1 MSDAFVA
8 AVARGLEALDPP
20 GRLLVAV
27 SGGAD
32 SVALLDALA
41 KARSRR
47 ALRSI
52 GLVVGHVDHQLRPDS
67 GVDARLVL
75 AHAERLSLPFE
86 LAVVAV
92 SAAGVG
98 LEQAAREARYEAL
111 ERMATGAGCG
121 AVVTAHTATD
131 QAETVLWRLAR
142 GAGTHGLAA
151 MASRRPLG
159 RIALLRPLLGIRRE
173 EARAYCDRMGLRFH
187 DDPTN
192 VDDRPRARLRAEV
205 LPVLER
211 LAPGATDRIAAAALR
226 LREDDAFLEGLV
238 RATSDVAALRS
249 LDVPL
254 RRRALLRWVE
264 EACGTRRRVAAS
276 HLSALDRL
284 VVSGRGEVD
293 MPALKGERF
302 VVVLRDGHLTLERR
316 ARG

>member
-20 GRLLVAV
+20 ARLLVAV

-41 KARSRR
+41 EARSRR
-47 ALRSI
+47 SLHHV

-67 GVDARLVL
+67 GADARLVQ
-75 AHAERLSLPFE
+75 AHAERLALPFE
-86 LAVVAV
+86 LAVVNV

-111 ERMATGAGCG
+111 ERLAAGADCG

-151 MASRRPLG
+151 MAPRRPLG
-159 RIALLRPLLGIRRE
+159 RVALLRPLLGIRRE
-173 EARAYCDRMGLRFH
+173 EARAYCDRQGLRFH

-226 LREDDAFLEGLV
+226 LREDDEFLESLV
-238 RATSDVAALRS
+238 RTTSDVAALRA
-249 LDVPL
+249 LEAPL

-264 EACGTRRRVAAS
+264 DACGTRRRVAAS
-276 HLSALDRL
+276 HLSALERL

-293 MPALKGERF
+293 MPARKGERF
-302 VVVLRDGHLTLERR
+302 VVVLRDGQLTLERR
-316 ARG
+316 GRG